1 MVTHLLFVRSDRRV
15 DVALNLLTLLVGGAL
30 LATLAYFL
38 LTWLRPTPLVADR
51 GDVGPPA
58 WVAMSNALS
67 RPARIER
74 DRPLPRFEFELPLPY
89 GVAIY
94 RCEHLG
100 EVTYSDRPCMTGR
113 VRPLSVRRF

>member
-1 MVTHLLFVRSDRRV
+1 MVPHLLFVRSDRRV
-15 DVALNLLTLLVGGAL
+15 DLALNLLTLLVGGVL
-30 LATLAYFL
+30 LATLAYCLF
-38 LTWLRPTPLVADR
+38 TWLSPTHPVADR

-58 WVAMSNALS
+58 WVAMSSVRS

-74 DRPLPRFEFELPLPY
+74 DRPLPRLELELPLPY

-100 EVTYSDRPCMTGR
+100 EITYSDRPCMTGR